1 MSRTRTNP
9 NFRVKKD
16 YPKYNPI
23 EGINF
28 NDVTTRKARD
38 EMLSHLDPHAPTE
51 QERINKAATQA
62 NIDAGLTGS
71 KKLSLGKKMLVGAGI
86 AAASLGVIKV
96 GGDAVDHQLNR
107 DAEIGRSVTDGIEQQ
122 RIDETI
128 QNGVANNLSEA
139 EINSRLQ
146 HPNK

>member
-9 NFRVKKD
+9 NYRVKKD

-38 EMLSHLDPHAPTE
+38 EMLSHLDPHALTE
-51 QERINKAATQA
+51 QDRINKAATQA
-62 NIDAGLTGS
+62 NKDAGLTGS

-86 AAASLGVIKV
+86 AAASIGAIKI
-96 GGDAVDHQLNR
+96 GGEAVDYQQNR
-107 DAEIGRSVTDGIEQQ
+107 DAEIGRTVTEGIEQQ
-122 RIDETI
+122 RIQETV

-146 HPNK
+146 NPNK